1 MSNLEANRELIPG
14 QKLIY
19 EHADGVTY
27 ARYRDAPHNKIPRWI
42 IGGHPT
48 SVARAKGELLDY
60 TSWKELCEISQT
72 NPTLKNQLNKVVNL
86 YYLIKDDQTSR

>member
-1 MSNLEANRELIPG
+1 MTKLIPG
-14 QKLIY
+14 EALIY

-48 SVARAKGELLDY
+48 SVARAKGEFLDHS
-60 TSWKELCEISQT
+60 SWKDMCELT
-72 NPTLKNQLNKVVNL
+72 LKYPTLKKQLDNL
-86 YYLIKDDQTSR
+86 IQTYYLIKDEEASR